1 MVLHRGA
8 NSTKAIHK
16 TAKGKAVV
24 AHHVPVMDPKRKS
37 HTVVIWLPE
46 DFSSKGYILTS
57 RDNKATPYKIEDE
70 EGVWHYAIATGR
82 YQLHGQEGDGF
93 VSVKRGN
100 WTADKG
106 LILGDEA
113 IVQTNSSAKFIGV
126 LKRQSTHDQHEVIDQ
141 AIVEYTRQRY
151 CKKIRLVFGN
161 PSPHRHRRMLFL
173 CTLLVGQ
180 TFPQTNP

>member
-1 MVLHRGA
+1 MVLHPGA

-24 AHHVPVMDPKRKS
+24 AHHMPVMDPKRKS
-37 HTVVIWLPE
+37 HTVVIWL
-46 DFSSKGYILTS
+46 
-57 RDNKATPYKIEDE
+57 
-70 EGVWHYAIATGR
+70 
-82 YQLHGQEGDGF
+82 
-93 VSVKRGN
+93 
-100 WTADKG
+100 
-106 LILGDEA
+106 
-113 IVQTNSSAKFIGV
+113 
-126 LKRQSTHDQHEVIDQ
+126 RQFTHDQHEVIDQ
-141 AIVEYTRQRY
+141 AVVEYTRQRY